1 MSTNP
6 GPKPSHR
13 RNVRTAHEAEEIHF
27 WEWLDDLWEGR
38 YLILAGMFLFLV
50 VGGCLR
56 WRSVPVYQAE
66 GLLQISAKKPL
77 PSDPAFAKM
86 ERFFS
91 DPGTAL
97 AEVEI
102 LKSDLVL
109 GRAVRSLGLDLVA
122 EPVDLTHFGRGHNQ
136 GGTRA
141 PELKLE
147 VLQVPERLM
156 SKAFRIT
163 VLSDGTFQWLS
174 PAGKPLGTGK
184 PGETVS
190 AVLDGD
196 PLALKVQALATKP
209 GREFLVYRKPLAVCI
224 RDLRQGLEVAER
236 GKETDVI
243 GLVYKDTSPDRCE
256 DVLNAIMAQ
265 YVQYRLEKKAG
276 DANQTRALL
285 EQKIGPLKAQLDE
298 SEQRLNQFRSRFGA
312 VDLSREA
319 ESLLT
324 QGTNL
329 GTQISNLEQK
339 KQEALRT
346 YQENSDVVRTLNQQI
361 DQLKAESA
369 RVSGRMRA
377 LPGTQQEVVRLSRAV
392 QVNTEL
398 YTALLNNI
406 QQLQI
411 SSAGEVGSVGVV
423 DPATTTGE
431 PIGPKAPVMLAFYA
445 ALGALVGIGATVIRQ
460 LLHRGIKDHRLIE
473 SKLGLPVLV
482 TIPHSRDQEKHSTA
496 VDLGLEGSHLLA
508 AHQPDDL
515 AIESLRS
522 LRTSLLF
529 SLKDAKSRTIMLTG
543 SRPSVGKSF
552 LSANLAIMLAQMEAR
567 VLLVDADLRKGIL
580 HRYFGPKGR
589 LTGLSDVLSG
599 RCDWSSAAS
608 PTEFPGLDLVSTG
621 VLPADA
627 SQLLL
632 SPRFGAFVAEVSA
645 AYDYVIFD
653 APPLLPVTDG
663 TIIGAFVGTVILVAK
678 FGEDSIDDLRA
689 CQQRAEGH
697 GIRIDGCIFN
707 DILPTGLGYGYQGYR
722 YAYHYKYK

>member
-1 MSTNP
+1 MSANP
-6 GPKPSHR
+6 GPKPPHR
-13 RNVRTAHEAEEIHF
+13 RNVRAAHEAEEIHF

-38 YLILAGMFLFLV
+38 YLILACISLFLV
-50 VGGCLR
+50 VGGYLR

-66 GLLQISAKKPL
+66 GLLQIYARKPL

-86 ERFFS
+86 ERLFS
-91 DPGTAL
+91 DPGTAQS
-97 AEVEI
+97 EVEI
-102 LKSDLVL
+102 LKSDLIL
-109 GRAVRSLGLDLVA
+109 GRAVHSLGLDLVA
-122 EPVDLTHFGRGHNQ
+122 EPIDLSYFSRGHNQ
-136 GGTRA
+136 GSTRD
-141 PELKLE
+141 PELKLDT
-147 VLQVPERLM
+147 LQVPDRLM
-156 SKAFRIT
+156 TKAFRIT
-163 VLSDGTFQWLS
+163 ALADGTFQWRS
-174 PAGKPLGTGK
+174 PTGKLLGAGK
-184 PGETVS
+184 PGEAVS
-190 AVLDGD
+190 AMVNG
-196 PLALKVQALATKP
+196 ANVTLKVQALAAKP
-209 GREFLVYRKPLAVCI
+209 GREFLVSRRPLDTCI
-224 RDLRQGLEVAER
+224 RELRQGLDVAER

-243 GLVYKDTSPDRCE
+243 GLTYKDTSHDRCE
-256 DVLNAIMAQ
+256 DVLNAIMNQ

-276 DANQTRALL
+276 DANQARALL
-285 EQKIGPLKAQLDE
+285 EQKMGPLKAQLDE

-324 QGTNL
+324 QSSNL
-329 GTQISNLEQK
+329 GSQISNLEQK

-361 DQLKAESA
+361 DQLKEESA
-369 RVSGRMRA
+369 RTAGRMRA

-411 SSAGEVGSVGVV
+411 SSAGDVGSLGVV
-423 DPATTTGE
+423 DPATASRE

-445 ALGALVGIGATVIRQ
+445 ALGALTGVGATVVRQ
-460 LLHRGIKDHRLIE
+460 LLHTGIKDHRLIE

-482 TIPHSRDQEKHSTA
+482 TIPHSRDQEKHA
-496 VDLGLEGSHLLA
+496 AAIDRGLEGSHLLA

-515 AIESLRS
+515 AIESIRS

-529 SLKDAKSRTIMLTG
+529 SLKDAKTRTIMLTG
-543 SRPSVGKSF
+543 ARPSVGKSF

-599 RCDWSSAAS
+599 RAEWQSTATPSGY
-608 PTEFPGLDLVSTG
+608 PGLDLITTG
-621 VLPADA
+621 ILPADS

-645 AYDYVIFD
+645 AYDYVIYD

-663 TIIGAFVGTVILVAK
+663 TIIGSFVGTILLVAK
-678 FGEDSIDDLRA
+678 FGVDSIDDLRA

-697 GIRIDGCIFN
+697 GLRIDGCIFN